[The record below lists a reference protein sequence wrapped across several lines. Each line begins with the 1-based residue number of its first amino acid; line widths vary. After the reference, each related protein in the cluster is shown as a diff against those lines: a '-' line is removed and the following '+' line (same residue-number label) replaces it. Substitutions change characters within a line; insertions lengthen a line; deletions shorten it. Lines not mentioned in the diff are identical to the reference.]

1 MLHSQGGMVS
11 TKIGKDLTI
20 LLDTGVTIKL
30 KIKNTSLR
38 LGDRVHVSYN
48 HETSIIKEII
58 AEGATYTTPKA
69 IEVLPWEDYPSP
81 DDSFMGELEKEC
93 SRGQKGE
100 RLEGSDF
107 SRHNAKRS
115 INILF

>member
-20 LLDTGVTIKL
+20 LLNTGVTIKL
-30 KIKNTSLR
+30 KIKNTCLR
-38 LGDRVHVSYN
+38 LGDKVHVVYN
-48 HETSIIKEII
+48 HETGKVKEILT
-58 AEGATYTTPKA
+58 EGTTYATPKA
-69 IEVLPWEDYPSP
+69 IEVLPWEDPP
-81 DDSFMGELEKEC
+81 FPEDSFIEDLEMEC

-100 RLEGSDF
+100 RLEDSDF